1 MEPIRVLHENVIMDP
16 GGIEALLMNVYR
28 HIDRNKVQFDFMVH
42 RPDHAFYEDE
52 IESLG
57 GRIYRTPRFSPFPG
71 QYQSYMR
78 AVEKILSEHPE
89 YKVLH
94 AHAELNLWPLMI
106 AKKLGIPTRIAHS
119 HNAKTTVNLKY
130 FFFLYEKAR
139 IKKYC
144 TDMFMCST
152 PAGIWTFGEEVVKL
166 GKVKFIKNG
175 IETDKFVYDEQIRI
189 KKRQD
194 LGLENKLVVGH
205 VGRFMQQKNH
215 TFLIDIFDIIHRKN
229 PNSILMLVSDGRLM
243 NEIKSKV
250 HALGLDSVV
259 MFLGNRGDVNELMQA
274 MDVFLFPSLWEGLP
288 LTGIEAQT
296 AGLPVIMSDVIT
308 DEVCITENTYMLSL
322 NNCAEIWA
330 DKVLSVCGN
339 HIRKNVQKQ
348 IIDAGF
354 DIQTTADWLQDFYL
368 KKALGESND
377 SRTS

>member
-1 MEPIRVLHENVIMDP
+1 M
-16 GGIEALLMNVYR
+16 
-28 HIDRNKVQFDFMVH
+28 
-42 RPDHAFYEDE
+42 
-52 IESLG
+52 
-57 GRIYRTPRFSPFPG
+57 
-71 QYQSYMR
+71 
-78 AVEKILSEHPE
+78 
-89 YKVLH
+89 H

-139 IKKYC
+139 IKNYC

-152 PAGIWTFGEEVVKL
+152 PAGVWTFGQKTVDA

-175 IETDKFVYDEQIRI
+175 IETERFVFNEKVRAQKRSELSLGDKF
-189 KKRQD
+189 
-194 LGLENKLVVGH
+194 VVGH

-215 TFLIDIFDIIHRKN
+215 TFLVDIFEQIHKKN
-229 PNSILMLVSDGRLM
+229 PNSVLMLISDGRLM
-243 NEIKSKV
+243 DEIKAKV
-250 HALGLDSVV
+250 RRLGLDDSV

-274 MDVFLFPSLWEGLP
+274 TDVFLFPSLWEGLP

-296 AGLPVIMSDVIT
+296 AGLPVVMSDVIT

-322 NNCAEIWA
+322 NDCAEVWA
-330 DKVLSVCGN
+330 DKVMSVCSN

-354 DIQTTADWLQDFYL
+354 DIQTTADWLQNFYL
-368 KKALGESND
+368 DAYRRAEQN
-377 SRTS
+377 R

>member
-28 HIDRNKVQFDFMVH
+28 HIDREKVQFDFMVH

-52 IESLG
+52 IERLG
-57 GRIYRTPRFSPFPG
+57 GRVYRTPKFSPIPG
-71 QYQSYMR
+71 QYQDYMHSI
-78 AVEKILSEHPE
+78 EKILRDHPE
-89 YKVLH
+89 YKILH

-119 HNAKTTVNLKY
+119 HNAKTTINLKY

-139 IKKYC
+139 IKNYC

-152 PAGIWTFGEEVVKL
+152 PAGIWTFGKDAVNL

-175 IETDKFVYDEQIRI
+175 IETERFVYNEQVRTNKRRQLDIGDKF
-189 KKRQD
+189 
-194 LGLENKLVVGH
+194 VVGH

-215 TFLIDIFDIIHRKN
+215 TFLVDIFNEIHKKN
-229 PNSILMLVSDGRLM
+229 PKSVLMLISDGRLM
-243 NEIKSKV
+243 DEIKAKV
-250 HALGLDSVV
+250 HRLRLDDSV

-296 AGLPVIMSDVIT
+296 AGLPVVMSDVIT
-308 DEVCITENTYMLSL
+308 DEVCVTENTYRMSL
-322 NNCAEIWA
+322 KENAGAWA
-330 DKVLSVCGN
+330 NKVLHVCKDFQRSDV
-339 HIRKNVQKQ
+339 RKQVV
-348 IIDAGF
+348 DAGF
-354 DIQTTADWLQDFYL
+354 DIRTTTAWLQDFYINR
-368 KKALGESND
+368 AME
-377 SRTS
+377 R